1 MLTDTHFDLK
11 YVFANVD
18 INLNAVEVL
27 FIVSK

>member
-1 MLTDTHFDLK
+1 MLTDTNCDLK
-11 YVFANVD
+11 YVFVNVE